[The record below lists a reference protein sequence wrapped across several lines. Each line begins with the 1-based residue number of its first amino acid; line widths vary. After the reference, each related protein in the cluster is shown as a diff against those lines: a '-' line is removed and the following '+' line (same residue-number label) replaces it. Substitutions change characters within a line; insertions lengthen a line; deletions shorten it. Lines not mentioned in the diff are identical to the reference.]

1 MGRRERERQRET
13 QREGKK
19 EGEKKNGKK
28 KEEERE
34 RKGRRKRGAGDEGE
48 NRRGVSVLGRDWGMI
63 LISMAAFGWLEGWGS
78 LQVLLCCVNRKKD
91 DSVFLPL
98 QQYAN
103 QPLGPSLVWEAGQPM
118 SLGA

>member
-1 MGRRERERQRET
+1 MERRKRRREGGRERE
-13 QREGKK
+13 
-19 EGEKKNGKK
+19 
-28 KEEERE
+28 
-34 RKGRRKRGAGDEGE
+34 RRKRGAGDEGE
-48 NRRGVSVLGRDWGMI
+48 NRRGVSVLERDWGVI

-78 LQVLLCCVNRKKD
+78 LQVLLRCVNRKKD